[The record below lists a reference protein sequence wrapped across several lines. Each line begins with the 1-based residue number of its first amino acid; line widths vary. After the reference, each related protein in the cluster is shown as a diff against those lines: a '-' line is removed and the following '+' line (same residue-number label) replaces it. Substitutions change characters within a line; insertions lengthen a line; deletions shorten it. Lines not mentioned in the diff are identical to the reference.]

1 MGSVGYN
8 VDDDDRDGRA
18 DRAEDTTLV
27 KGNDLDTDGDGRVD
41 AADHA
46 TNADQATSADDADT
60 VDGQH
65 AADLGTSNVEIDA
78 RAAAYDLL

>member
-8 VDDDDRDGRA
+8 VDDADRDGRA
-18 DRAEDTTLV
+18 DRAEDATLV
-27 KGNDLDTDGDGRVD
+27 KGNDIDTDGDGRVD
-41 AADHA
+41 A
-46 TNADQATSADDADT
+46 ADDADT

-65 AADLGTSNVEIDA
+65 AADIGRSNAEIDA